1 MMVVNQDP
9 RTQTRERLM
18 NKPKLVIFDIDGVLM
33 DSEYRVQ
40 LYWDGHVDDYHA
52 AVLDDLPI
60 PAGFELLKVFLN
72 SPKHHVLFVTSRA
85 GEFCHRIAT
94 LKQLELFS
102 GYRIHDNQLIMRE
115 YPQIEPERL
124 PCEVKKPMMIEAAG
138 YSLDDIV
145 LVFEDDKDIAAMWR
159 NCGIACYLSK

>member
-1 MMVVNQDP
+1 MVVNP
-9 RTQTRERLM
+9 YLRTQTRERLM

-33 DSEYRVQ
+33 DSAHRVQ
-40 LYWDGHVDDYHA
+40 LYWDGRVDEYHA
-52 AVLDDLPI
+52 AVYDDLPI
-60 PAGFELLKVFLN
+60 LAGFELLKVFLN
-72 SPKHHVLFVTSRA
+72 SPKYHVLFVTSRV
-85 GEFCHRIAT
+85 GEFRHRIAT
-94 LKQLELFS
+94 MNQIELFS
-102 GYRIHDNQLIMRE
+102 GYRLHDDQLIMRE

-145 LVFEDDKDIAAMWR
+145 LVFEDNKDIAAMWR